1 MERFST
7 LFSRERSWENL
18 HLSPLVQVP
27 CLKKA
32 QTTDLGSV
40 PLSTFCVC
48 TGLKI
53 MAISRWSANFFSFS
67 SFRLSPSCRGWW
79 PPACTCF
86 CTCCMN
92 FCCFVPFLF
101 FRPKVLSCQSNK
113 FGSICWRWTY
123 CMCSY
128 RPVCR
133 GCCCCIEVMSVRRA
147 GGTDIHWNFVCLP
160 QWPSPFSFAPS
171 SCSGQVPFLVAF
183 LCNNKFNNL
192 KIKFESAQLFII
204 NDCWTGWLWSRL

>member
-101 FRPKVLSCQSNK
+101 FRPNVLSCQSNK
-113 FGSICWRWTY
+113 FWWICWRCT
-123 CMCSY
+123 CCSMCSY

-133 GCCCCIEVMSVRRA
+133 GLLLL
-147 GGTDIHWNFVCLP
+147 HWGYVCAQSWWDRHLLEFGVFT
-160 QWPSPFSFAPS
+160 SMTFSFFF
-171 SCSGQVPFLVAF
+171 CSVFLLGPGAF
-183 LCNNKFNNL
+183 FGG
-192 KIKFESAQLFII
+192 IFVQQQI
-204 NDCWTGWLWSRL
+204 